1 MQKMC
6 LAKSTTQSRVL
17 QHCALIG
24 VNQLNHFAV
33 NQYHMICCFTFSWLS
48 DIVVELFDVS
58 SICGFLGRR
67 LEFSSKNC
75 TNVLLIFHM
84 QCMSLK

>member
-6 LAKSTTQSRVL
+6 LAKSATQSRVL

-33 NQYHMICCFTFSWLS
+33 NQYHMTCCFTFDWLS
-48 DIVVELFDVS
+48 DTVVELFDVS
-58 SICGFLGRR
+58 SVCGLLGRR
-67 LEFSSKNC
+67 LEFSSKNF
-75 TNVLLIFHM
+75 TNILHIFRM
-84 QCMSLK
+84 RCMSLK